1 MQIYRCRGRIR
12 NMSVHPATKQYNGKH
27 LRTKDSRNVQTAW
40 FDTPFCYL
48 CNMKRRLG
56 LLLLILLAAGCASQ
70 DIPVG
75 TDTGFLVD
83 NLGDNVITGFHF
95 DRDGY
100 IWMIPASG
108 RYLFKTDGSIFIRY
122 DSNPDL
128 PGSLS
133 ASKVNAL
140 AVDPLNRVW
149 VATQKGVDLFDRT
162 RGCFDHIPIDDSN
175 KYVIDIARSSEGR
188 IAIVTRR
195 NLLELDP
202 EIGRFVR
209 KIQMPQLT
217 FSEPQLFFDDTDKLW
232 LRQDNSLL
240 CYDSGYN
247 LVFQQDFDRIY
258 GNMVHDGSRFV
269 WVIDNQKLL
278 AVNARSFRVS
288 DAGNLFPELSAVRAN
303 SLMKVSDG
311 MLVLNT
317 PDGPMLID
325 VLRDT
330 VTDLAHAEGN
340 VKAILENVQAGCRA
354 LRVGPNGNLWIA
366 DREGGFRHQIFSV
379 GRVPVDKDYVDY
391 LVSEDVVAVARNAR
405 FHWLFSRNKI
415 AAYNL
420 QERRFTSIQDTR
432 SLTDLNPYF
441 VSASDDGRILICAR
455 SRSSMPPALFKT
467 EADGSL
473 VFDRSLRL
481 PNAGIGTID
490 RNGSIIAVGA
500 GARIMEVGDDGT
512 TREIANLLN
521 DYICYATLIS
531 PLSDGSVLICF
542 TDHPPIICHPDEGTA
557 RILEMDGLDQVY
569 FSAFTEDAAGRVW
582 IGSSDKGLFR
592 YDKDAGTLRKVD
604 SYPETTVSS
613 LAADRSGNVFA
624 VGDYSTV
631 YRFGAQPEEQVRHV
645 WADYSDFPQERRLYP
660 LPDGTAALVGQE
672 EYEWVNEERVNS
684 EQMVD
689 MLTSI
694 YLTSGKR
701 IIASFRTA
709 DFPSDHMTLHLN
721 RNTEDLNMFIDVRDR
736 SKPFSRH
743 SFFYDINHFRTG
755 PRESFDKPLIPL
767 YGVSKPINTVR
778 FWITDKYR
786 DTATEPFTIRVR
798 MNLLPIEIIG
808 FIVLLVLVTLAAIF
822 GFMTRKKKQEAEA
835 EKLKREMTEKLN
847 MENIDFFANISHEFR
862 TPLTLIHGASSTLE
876 TTDTRALSIIRRNTE
891 RMMKLVSQMLD
902 FNKLDHGILKLH
914 VKEEPVSEIIRAV
927 KSDFEIGASVKS
939 LQLNLQE
946 ERDDLYGFVD
956 RDKLEK
962 ILYNLCSNAIKY
974 TPPGGQVDI
983 SVSVSPDDRLQV
995 SIADTG
1001 IGIPEDS
1008 LEAVFERFYRT
1019 KGTGKAG
1026 GTGIGLYYT
1035 RALVNLHHG
1044 SIRAQVRKEADKVI
1058 GSVFSFSLPLQK
1070 EAYSE
1075 QERTD
1080 PADVVT
1086 SLDQTRKEYVEEV
1099 AESGTDSN
1107 KPSILLIDDDYEIV
1121 YYLKNLLSSTYNV
1134 FFRFDALSGYK
1145 MIEEVHP
1152 DVIVCDMMMIEID
1165 GLQLCRMVKEN
1176 LSMSHIPF
1184 IMLTAKSTMR
1194 DQIDSLGAGADAYV
1208 VKPFEP
1214 EYLLALIK
1222 SMIDNRSRVRKMLSS
1237 SLSVPRSSK
1246 DVLSGQDNEFMEH
1259 LYAIMKK
1266 SLHDGE
1272 LDIDPVAEKLG
1283 VSRSKFYY
1291 KVKALTGQTPNE
1303 FFTTYKLNY
1312 AAKLL
1317 KEGKYKIS
1325 AIADMLGFSSS
1336 SHFAALFK
1344 KQFGTLPSQYT
1355 AE

>member
-1 MQIYRCRGRIR
+1 MK
-12 NMSVHPATKQYNGKH
+12 HP
-27 LRTKDSRNVQTAW
+27 LR
-40 FDTPFCYL
+40 
-48 CNMKRRLG
+48 
-56 LLLLILLAAGCASQ
+56 LLLFLLLAAGCAKQ
-70 DIPVG
+70 GIPVG
-75 TDTGFLVD
+75 TDTGFIVD
-83 NLGDNVITGFHF
+83 NLGDNAITGFHF
-95 DRDGY
+95 DRNGY
-100 IWMIPASG
+100 VWMTPSSG

-122 DSNPDL
+122 ENDPSV

-133 ASKVNAL
+133 ANKINDL
-140 AVDPLNRVW
+140 TVDAQNRVW
-149 VATQKGVDLFDRT
+149 VATQKGVDLYDHA
-162 RGCFDHIPIDDSN
+162 RGCFENIPVDDSN
-175 KYVIDIARSSEGR
+175 KYVIDITQGGEGR

-195 NLLELDP
+195 SLLEMD
-202 EIGRFVR
+202 EESGRFVR
-209 KIQMPQLT
+209 KIQIPQVT
-217 FSEPQLFFDDTDKLW
+217 FSDPCLCFDGIGNLW
-232 LRQDNSLL
+232 LRMDNSLT
-240 CYDSGYN
+240 CYDENYN
-247 LVFQQDFDRIY
+247 QLFKKEYDRLVGRPVF
-258 GNMVHDGSRFV
+258 DGSKYV
-269 WVIDNQKLL
+269 WVTDGDRLL
-278 AVNARSFRVS
+278 TINIHSFKESEASDLFSELAGIRPGTLLKVRDGLLVVNSS
-288 DAGNLFPELSAVRAN
+288 AGPFLVDLS
-303 SLMKVSDG
+303 
-311 MLVLNT
+311 
-317 PDGPMLID
+317 
-325 VLRDT
+325 RDT
-330 VTDLAHAEGN
+330 ATDLAHAEGRE
-340 VKAILENVQAGCRA
+340 KTILEYAQAGSRA
-354 LRVGPNGNLWIA
+354 LQTGPNGNLWIA
-366 DREGGFRHQIFSV
+366 GRESGFQHHIFNRRQIPADKEHLDFLISGDVQSSAQDDRFIW
-379 GRVPVDKDYVDY
+379 
-391 LVSEDVVAVARNAR
+391 LVSGGR
-405 FHWLFSRNKI
+405 I
-415 AAYNL
+415 AAFDKKSE
-420 QERRFTSIQDTR
+420 QFTSIQDLR
-432 SLTDLNPYF
+432 SLTDMN
-441 VSASDDGRILICAR
+441 VSTLSAGADGHILLCGHAR
-455 SRSSMPPALFKT
+455 AARPLELFST
-467 EADGSL
+467 GPDGSL
-473 VFDRSLRL
+473 TFEKRFKL
-481 PNAGIGTID
+481 PYVGVGTIGRD
-490 RNGSIIAVGA
+490 GHIYAVGT
-500 GARIMEVGDDGT
+500 GTVIMRVETDGT
-512 TREIANLLN
+512 IREIANLFN
-521 DYICYATLIS
+521 DYACYATLIKT
-531 PLSDGSVLICF
+531 LSDGTILVCF
-542 TDHPPIICHPDEGTA
+542 TDHAPVIFHPEDE
-557 RILEMDGLDQVY
+557 RVEILETEGLDQVY
-569 FSAFTEDAAGRVW
+569 FSSFAEDALGRVW
-582 IGSSDKGLFR
+582 IGSTDKGLYL
-592 YDKDAGTLRKVD
+592 YDKADGSFDKVD
-604 SYPETTVSS
+604 NYPETIVNSMSS
-613 LAADRSGNVFA
+613 DSNGNVFVLGNYRA
-624 VGDYSTV
+624 V
-631 YRFGAQPEEQVRHV
+631 YRFGTTVDEDGRLV
-645 WADYSDFPQERRLYP
+645 WADYADFPQTRRLYP
-660 LPDGTAALVGQE
+660 LPDGTVALVGQGS
-672 EYEWVNEERVNS
+672 YEWFNEERVKS
-684 EQMVD
+684 PQGVD
-689 MLTSI
+689 FTSHI

-701 IIASFRTA
+701 ILCAFPTEAYPSNRIA
-709 DFPSDHMTLHLN
+709 LHLD
-721 RNTEDLNMFIDVRDR
+721 RNTEDLNLFIGVMDR
-736 SKPFSRH
+736 TNPLSRH

-755 PRESFDKPLIPL
+755 PRESFDKPQIPL
-767 YGVSKPINTVR
+767 YGVSRPFNTIR
-778 FWITDKYR
+778 FRVTDKNM
-786 DTATEPFTIRVR
+786 AAGTEPFTIRVW
-798 MNLLPIEIIG
+798 MNLLPMEILG
-808 FIVLLVLVTLAAIF
+808 FVLVALLVSTALVFWLLS
-822 GFMTRKKKQEAEA
+822 RKKKEEAEA
-835 EKLKREMTEKLN
+835 EKIKREMTEKLN

-862 TPLTLIHGASSTLE
+862 TPLTLIHGAASSLE
-876 TTDTRALSIIRRNTE
+876 TEDTRALSIIRRNTE

-914 VKEEPVSEIIRAV
+914 VKEEPVSAIIRAV

-946 ERDDLYGFVD
+946 ERDDLNGFVD

-1086 SLDQTRKEYVEEV
+1086 SLDQTMKEYVEEV
-1099 AESGTDSN
+1099 AETGVDSN